1 MKINFLKFFV
11 ACLSLCLTLIN
22 FVPVQALNHSTYGDL
37 TSSNSNANNLINYA
51 YNYKSF
57 KNQDFIIYQ
66 ESQYS
71 YYICWGDIT
80 FTNNKL
86 HSDNVEYINYTRTG
100 ANNSYSYVYNYGSDK
115 LDLNVNHV
123 ILSNIDNV
131 GSVINTY
138 KIYQYNDYFIKL
150 LIFSISLLFAML
162 LSLFRR

>member
-1 MKINFLKFFV
+1 MKIKFIKFFIAV
-11 ACLSLCLTLIN
+11 LSFCLTFISV
-22 FVPVQALNHSTYGDL
+22 VPVGALSHTTYGDL
-37 TSSNSNANNLINYA
+37 TSSHSTANNLINYA

-80 FTNNKL
+80 LNNNKL
-86 HSDNVEYINYTRTG
+86 YSDNVEYINYTRTG
-100 ANNSYSYVYNYGSDK
+100 ANNSYTYVYNYGSDK

-150 LIFSISLLFAML
+150 LIFTISILFAIMI
-162 LSLFRR
+162 SFFRR